1 MDGPPLDPGGDSSP
15 PSSSPFS
22 PCRGDR
28 QWKTSEAVPAAWQ
41 YRKAVGGL
49 RSPPL
54 VGGSCSPPDVPL
66 QGGSLS
72 HDMEVLIKQEVDG
85 LDVGGLQS
93 PHVTGD
99 EGDDGASSDL
109 LGSVDSTTVLPFLS
123 SGDGSPQ
130 PNAPLVP
137 HQYQGGDLHDF
148 HPHHL
153 PQHHQHLQHHQHH
166 HQQHQQQLV
175 QREFTNNI
183 PGFIHMTNQE
193 QAIRTSAMLYED
205 IIAGYET
212 DEVSNV
218 LARLLGSAMRESVET
233 LGRRAPLQDNANYFA
248 KMRHEDV
255 WMDTARTLADVM
267 QLIIEFAKLV
277 PGFRKFPQADQINL
291 LKCGGGFEIAL
302 VWMSRNYDLQ
312 KDCVLYNNCYVP
324 ASSFATKDKLEEA
337 LVKDVYQFGHTLA
350 QLKLCEKELGLFAA
364 IVLLQAGKYV

>member
-22 PCRGDR
+22 PCRGD
-28 QWKTSEAVPAAWQ
+28 
-41 YRKAVGGL
+41 RKAVGGL

-205 IIAGYET
+205 IIAGYGECG
-212 DEVSNV
+212 DMAGYGECDDM
-218 LARLLGSAMRESVET
+218 AGYGEC
-233 LGRRAPLQDNANYFA
+233 GD
-248 KMRHEDV
+248 
-255 WMDTARTLADVM
+255 
-267 QLIIEFAKLV
+267 IIAGYGECRDMA
-277 PGFRKFPQADQINL
+277 GYGE
-291 LKCGGGFEIAL
+291 CGD
-302 VWMSRNYDLQ
+302 M
-312 KDCVLYNNCYVP
+312 
-324 ASSFATKDKLEEA
+324 
-337 LVKDVYQFGHTLA
+337 
-350 QLKLCEKELGLFAA
+350 
-364 IVLLQAGKYV
+364 AGYGECGDMAGYGECDDMAGY